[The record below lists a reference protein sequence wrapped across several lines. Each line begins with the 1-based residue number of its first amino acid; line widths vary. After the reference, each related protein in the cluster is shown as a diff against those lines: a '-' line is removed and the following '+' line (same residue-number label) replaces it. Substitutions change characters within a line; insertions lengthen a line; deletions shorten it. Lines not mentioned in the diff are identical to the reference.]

1 MLSAFGD
8 SFAHPAFKYVY
19 LLAIYMLRP
28 NVSHAPFRY
37 RYWTLAF
44 LTLLLCCLGTLDS
57 DRLAAIAQEPGF
69 SQRLKA
75 LEVAQQTYQVNL
87 NTVWVLLASCLIF
100 FMNAG
105 FAVLESGFCRS
116 KNSISL
122 LAKNL
127 IVFCFAT
134 VTFWAIGFGIMFGD
148 GNDWIGLTG
157 SFLQSPAENSPTTG
171 LNYRGAFDA
180 LSDAQLPLNVK
191 FFFQLTFAGVAATIV
206 SGIVAERVKFSA
218 FLIFAS
224 LLVSFSYPITGHWVW
239 GNGWLAKLGFWDFA
253 GSTVVHAVGG
263 CAGFVGTLMLG
274 PRVGKYRE
282 ISQAEF
288 EVLPPRAKMLPWFRK
303 PDDALQQI
311 LPIPAQNLGFATLGC
326 FILWL
331 GWLGFNAGSTLDAN
345 GEATAHIIVNTMMA
359 GSAGGLGALLS
370 SSLYLSKP
378 SLAFMINGILGGC
391 VSITAS
397 CAYVAVGFAGIIG
410 FCGGILTILSM
421 VYLDRLCIDDPVG
434 GVPVHLCGGI
444 WGTLAVGL
452 FSEGA
457 QAYPEY
463 GIITGPGQGL
473 LLGGGFVQLGAQ
485 CVGIAAICGFTLLFS
500 WAAWTVAAKLLS
512 NTLRVSMTQELKG
525 LDDAFDDPL

>member
-1 MLSAFGD
+1 
-8 SFAHPAFKYVY
+8 
-19 LLAIYMLRP
+19 MLRP
-28 NVSHAPFRY
+28 QVSHPLFRY
-37 RYWTLAF
+37 RYWAIAF
-44 LTLLLCCLGTLDS
+44 LTLLLCCLGTLDA

-69 SQRLKA
+69 AQRLRS
-75 LEVAQQTYQVNL
+75 LEIAQQTYQVNL
-87 NTVWVLLASCLIF
+87 NTVWVLLTGALVF

-105 FAVLESGFCRS
+105 FAILESGLCRS

-127 IVFCFAT
+127 IIFCFST
-134 VTFWAIGFGIMFGD
+134 VAFWAIGFGIMFGD

-157 SFLQSPAENSPTTG
+157 SFLQSPAENSPTVG
-171 LNYRGAFDA
+171 LNYRGAFDS
-180 LSDAQLPLNVK
+180 LSDAQLPLSAK

-224 LLVSFSYPITGHWVW
+224 FLVSFSYPITGHWVW

-274 PRVGKYRE
+274 PRVGKYKE

-288 EVLPPRAKMLPWFRK
+288 DVLPPRIKMLPWFREADESLK
-303 PDDALQQI
+303 QI
-311 LPIPAQNLGFATLGC
+311 LPVPAQNLGFATLGC

-331 GWLGFNAGSTLDAN
+331 GWFGFNAGSTLEAN
-345 GEATAHIIVNTMMA
+345 GGAVAHIVVNTMMA
-359 GSAGGLGALLS
+359 GAAGGLGAMLTS
-370 SSLYLSKP
+370 ALYLSKP

-391 VSITAS
+391 VSITAG
-397 CAYVAVGFAGIIG
+397 CAYVAIEFAAIIG
-410 FCGGILTILSM
+410 FCGGIITILTM
-421 VYLDRLCIDDPVG
+421 VWLDRLCVDDPVG
-434 GVPVHLCGGI
+434 GIPVHLCGGV

-452 FSEGA
+452 FSEGPL
-457 QAYPEY
+457 AYPEY
-463 GIITGPGQGL
+463 GITEGPGLGL
-473 LLGGGFVQLGAQ
+473 LLGGGFASFGAQ
-485 CVGIAAICGFTLLFS
+485 CLGVVAICGFTLLSS
-500 WAAWTVAAKLLS
+500 WIAWSLVAKLLN